1 MEDKQRPEY
10 LFVINRGSGR
20 DDITARDKRICDFLA
35 EKNITGGIYYLPD
48 HFSLKQIQDHVLSV
62 NPKKLVAV
70 GGDGTVNIL
79 AGIVAGKNITLGIIP
94 GGSANGMAK
103 ELSIP
108 VNIDEALEVIDT
120 GTEKN
125 IDLILI
131 NRKNYCIHISDIG
144 LNARLI
150 KYFDEGKLRG
160 KLGYSL
166 VILKTLW
173 QQKKM
178 QVAIRTETENIFR
191 EAFMVALANART
203 YGTGAVINP
212 EGNPGDGI
220 FEVIIIRRLSFASLL
235 KMLFRPGIFNPK
247 KIEII
252 PCTSVEITT
261 GKPMHFQA
269 DGEYLGKVLKVEGE
283 IAKGAV
289 RMILPAENK

>member
-1 MEDKQRPEY
+1 MEGKQRPEY

-20 DDITARDKRICDFLA
+20 DDTTVRDKKICAFLS
-35 EKNITGGIYYLPD
+35 EKNIADGVYYLPE
-48 HFSLKQIQDHVLSV
+48 HFNFKQIQDHVMMV

-79 AGIVAGKNITLGIIP
+79 ASIVAEKDILLCIVP

-108 VNIDEALEVIDT
+108 VNIDEALKILDEGV
-120 GTEKN
+120 EKK
-125 IDLILI
+125 IDLICI
-131 NRKNYCIHISDIG
+131 NQKNYCIHLSDIG

-166 VILKTLW
+166 VILRTLW

-178 QVAIRTETENIFR
+178 QVRVRTGGEDIHR

-212 EGNPGDGI
+212 EGDPSDGI

-235 KMLFRPGIFNPK
+235 KMLFKPGIFNPK

-252 PCTSVEITT
+252 PCTSVEIIT
-261 GKPMHFQA
+261 GRPMHFQV
-269 DGEYLGKVLKVEGE
+269 DGEYLGKVMKVEGE
-283 IAKGAV
+283 IAKGV
-289 RMILPAENK
+289 VKMILPA